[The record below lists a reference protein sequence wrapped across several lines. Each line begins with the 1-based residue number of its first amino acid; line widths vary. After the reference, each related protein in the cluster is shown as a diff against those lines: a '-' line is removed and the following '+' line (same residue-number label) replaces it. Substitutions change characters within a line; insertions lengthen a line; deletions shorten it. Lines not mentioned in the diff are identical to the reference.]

1 MAPLSLVVISSF
13 VWIQIQMGL
22 LAEAHLRHVAA
33 KTCRWV
39 IRSFLGFVLSE
50 QFRRFISPLV
60 LSCVLRIQDYP
71 LGTKNTMTMPESD
84 SDDFYY

>member
-39 IRSFLGFVLSE
+39 IRSFLGFVLLNS
-50 QFRRFISPLV
+50 FAALFHPSYLVASSAYRTIHLV
-60 LSCVLRIQDYP
+60 LKIQ
-71 LGTKNTMTMPESD
+71 
-84 SDDFYY
+84 